1 MKIEFDDHREWLE
14 ELEFVHSNDPVPM
27 VRTAL
32 RKIDDKDPQGKDYQL
47 YVVCASFFYEDLM
60 YELICDCDY
69 QYLPPID
76 MGNGIQRSMEVLADI
91 RRECDRLGVQVRK
104 GRVDLEI

>member
-1 MKIEFDDHREWLE
+1 MKIEFDDHNEWLD
-14 ELEFVHSNDPVPM
+14 ELEFVHSQEQIPM
-27 VRTAL
+27 VRLAL
-32 RKIDDKDPQGKDYQL
+32 RKVDERDSQGKDYQL

-69 QYLPPID
+69 QYLPPIE
-76 MGNGIQRSMEVLADI
+76 MGDGQETSERVLQDI
-91 RRECDRLGVQVRK
+91 RQECERLGVPVRK